1 MNQNKEMELLFDE
14 CLAYIIFGRE
24 ISPSHVKDM
33 IKRAYRAGV
42 EDGAEDTYR
51 QIFDPMHGR

>member
-14 CLAYIIFGRE
+14 CLAYTKFGQE

-33 IKRAYRAGV
+33 LKRAYRAGV
-42 EDGAEDTYR
+42 EDGSDDTYR
-51 QIFDPMHGR
+51 KIFDPMYMR